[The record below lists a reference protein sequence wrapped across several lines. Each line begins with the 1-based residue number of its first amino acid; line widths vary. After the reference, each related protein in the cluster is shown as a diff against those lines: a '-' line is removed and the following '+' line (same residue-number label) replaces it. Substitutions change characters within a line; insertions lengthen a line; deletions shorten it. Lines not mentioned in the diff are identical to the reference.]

1 MENQNLGGDATRS
14 DEAGIVSTGAN
25 MSEIGGAIEKYL
37 EHSSQTAAQSDQ
49 NQQMLAERQQAMM
62 EFIQKSNEQLTDALT
77 RSQAT
82 VQAQQLQ
89 AALQQV
95 GNLFTDYQMRTRD
108 LQEELKSAQPS
119 EVVVDVSEQ
128 MTANSDELIQQI
140 LDKLQAAQQNQEN
153 PAPEQP
159 EE

>member
-1 MENQNLGGDATRS
+1 
-14 DEAGIVSTGAN
+14 
-25 MSEIGGAIEKYL
+25 
-37 EHSSQTAAQSDQ
+37 
-49 NQQMLAERQQAMM
+49 MM

-77 RSQAT
+77 HSQAT

-140 LDKLQAAQQNQEN
+140 LDQLQAAQQQQKQEN

>member
-1 MENQNLGGDATRS
+1 M
-14 DEAGIVSTGAN
+14 
-25 MSEIGGAIEKYL
+25 
-37 EHSSQTAAQSDQ
+37 AQH
-49 NQQMLAERQQAMM
+49 
-62 EFIQKSNEQLTDALT
+62 
-77 RSQAT
+77 
-82 VQAQQLQ
+82 LQ

-95 GNLFTDYQMRTRD
+95 GNLFTDYQRRTRD

-119 EVVVDVSEQ
+119 EVVVDLSEQ

-140 LDKLQAAQQNQEN
+140 LDQLQAAQEQQPGQT